1 MSVVTLD
8 PAAML
13 DQALEY
19 AARNIK
25 IETLLIRLGLD
36 PSNVTYDAI
45 IDRLLDLALA
55 SLTAS
60 NILALIAGIFL
71 ALAFV
76 VRTIVLM
83 RVLTIVSIVLFLAS
97 AALSGSIPSFF
108 MYLLALPINVIRL
121 VQIRN
126 LVKRAQMSAQVS
138 VNWLKPFMTPR
149 NYLKGDVL
157 FRKGDAATEML
168 LTVTGKFLVTEIAI
182 ELPPGRILGEL
193 GFLTP
198 KNRRTQTVECIEDG
212 EVLTI
217 TYDKLLEIDFQNAE
231 FGYHLLRL
239 TSDRLLQNIAR
250 LEGVRDQYQAKLLT
264 LTAAKTAS
272 NGASKPLPVA
282 PPSRFAGDRAM
293 TKQQLT
299 LAKRQDEIRPDSRMF
314 ARPRKFL
321 KKRPGNRPLLDWLGS
336 CGTCDRLGDNFVDHI
351 WQSACISGSWRRWH
365 DFWLIGIRLRY
376 ILARP

>member
-1 MSVVTLD
+1 
-8 PAAML
+8 ML

-97 AALSGSIPSFF
+97 AALSGSVPSFF

-126 LVKRAQMSAQVS
+126 LVKRARMSAQVS

-149 NYLKGDVL
+149 NYIKGDVL

-198 KNRRTQTVECIEDG
+198 KNKRTQTVECIEDG

-217 TYDKLLEIDFQNAE
+217 TYEKLLEIYFQNSE
-231 FGYHLLRL
+231 FGYYLLRL

-250 LEGVRDQYQAKLLT
+250 LEGVRDQYKAKLLT
-264 LTAAKTAS
+264 LTAAEPAS
-272 NGASKPLPVA
+272 DAAAKPLPV
-282 PPSRFAGDRAM
+282 PPVHPS
-293 TKQQLT
+293 
-299 LAKRQDEIRPDSRMF
+299 
-314 ARPRKFL
+314 ARPARF
-321 KKRPGNRPLLDWLGS
+321 
-336 CGTCDRLGDNFVDHI
+336 C
-351 WQSACISGSWRRWH
+351 RRSFNDKATPH
-365 DFWLIGIRLRY
+365 
-376 ILARP
+376 ARQAPRHHTI